1 MSCSGVTAEQAG
13 KHFNEFEEEEY
24 GAPVEETDSDSDSEF
39 DFDDSD
45 YEVEDPSI
53 FFDEEEEK
61 EEEEEVM
68 VTRSRSVRM
77 TSTPQKTPRRTPHKS
92 PQRTPQRARARS
104 RSPLCEAAAETRHG
118 RWNTEKDAD
127 TAPVLSRFQPKR
139 TPGIQLDVLAPY
151 SPKELFLLFFSA
163 DTVKTICDNTN
174 RYAAKNQARG
184 KKYKW
189 VKVDTDEL
197 YKFLGLLIYM
207 SLVQLPCVQDYW
219 KQNHF
224 LSVLTPAKVMARDRF
239 RTIMWNIHLSNPE
252 EDVKNDEKKGTP
264 GYDKL
269 FRLRPVYDEILRACQ
284 AYYHPKREIAVDE
297 RMVATKAKTSM
308 TQYMKNKPNKWGL
321 KLFVLAESISGYTL
335 SFSLYTGK
343 TSSPSEHGLSYDVVM
358 SLIQPSYLGTGYH
371 IYMDNYYT
379 SPTLLTDLARAKF
392 GACGTYRESRKG
404 CPRERPNALTKKS
417 ERGSVRWIRE
427 GPLVFVKWMDTRE
440 VSVCSTIHPAFSGE
454 MVQRRVK
461 DEEKRWTVKE
471 IPCPTPIM
479 AYNKYM
485 GGVDL
490 SDQLIQYYSAQ
501 RKTHTWYKNV
511 FMHLI
516 DIASTN
522 AYILH
527 RDLSATKGVQPMSH
541 KDFNVMIASQLC
553 GVDMAGMPKSRATD
567 HTPVPI
573 HAEQKAHKARRQCR
587 HCLQVDKLRKDTS
600 WKCKRC
606 DVPLCLLLDRN
617 CFEKWHS

>member
-1 MSCSGVTAEQAG
+1 MSSSGVTAEQAG
-13 KHFNEFEEEEY
+13 KYFNEFEEEEY
-24 GAPVEETDSDSDSEF
+24 GAPVEERDSDSDSESEF

-45 YEVEDPSI
+45 DEVEDPSI
-53 FFDEEEEK
+53 FFDEEEV
-61 EEEEEVM
+61 EEEEEM
-68 VTRSRSVRM
+68 ATSSVRM
-77 TSTPQKTPRRTPHKS
+77 TSTPQKTPRK
-92 PQRTPQRARARS
+92 TPQKTPRRARS
-104 RSPLCEAAAETRHG
+104 RSPLSEAATETRQG

-139 TPGIQLDVLAPY
+139 TPGPQIDGLAPY

-174 RYAAKNQARG
+174 KYAAKNQARG

-189 VKVDTDEL
+189 VKINTDEL

-207 SLVQLPCVQDYW
+207 SLVQLPSVQDYW

-224 LSVLTPAKVMARDRF
+224 LSVLTPAKVMSRDRF

-269 FRLRPVYDEILRACQ
+269 FRLRPVFDEILNACQ
-284 AYYHPKREIAVDE
+284 AYYHPKRELAVDE
-297 RMVATKAKTSM
+297 RMVATKAKTNM

-321 KLFVLAESISGYTL
+321 KLFVLAESVSGYTV

-343 TSSPSEHGLSYDVVM
+343 NSQSEHGLSYDVVM

-371 IYMDNYYT
+371 IYMDNFYT
-379 SPTLLTDLARAKF
+379 SPTLLMDLARAKF
-392 GACGTYRESRKG
+392 GACGTYRESRKE
-404 CPRERPNALTKKS
+404 CPKERPNALTKKS
-417 ERGSVRWIRE
+417 ERGSIRWIRE
-427 GPLVFVKWMDTRE
+427 DPLVFVKWMDTRE

-454 MVQRRVK
+454 TVQRRMK
-461 DEEKRWTVKE
+461 DEEKRWIVKE

-501 RKTHTWYKNV
+501 RKTYCWYKTV

-527 RDLSATKGVQPMSH
+527 RHLSTTKGEQPMSH
-541 KDFNVMIASQLC
+541 KDFIVVIASQLC
-553 GVDMAGMPKSRATD
+553 GVDMTGMPKNRATD

-573 HAEQKAHKARRQCR
+573 NAEQKANKARRQCR
-587 HCLQVDKLRKDTS
+587 HCLQVDRLRKDTS

-617 CFEKWHS
+617 CFEKWHN